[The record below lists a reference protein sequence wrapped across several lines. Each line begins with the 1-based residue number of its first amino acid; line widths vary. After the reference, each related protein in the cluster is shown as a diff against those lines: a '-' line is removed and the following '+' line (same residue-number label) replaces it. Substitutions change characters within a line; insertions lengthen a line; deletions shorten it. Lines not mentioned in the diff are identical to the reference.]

1 LNMANMYICAIKK
14 IVKVNIMKKYA
25 ILLSLLIVF
34 GQTNAQTGKRNSA
47 FNFMKSGNLLKA
59 KEAIDAASENE
70 KTINDSK
77 TWLYK
82 GEIYFEIA
90 KSPIADLVKI
100 SNQQAADIGYNA
112 LLKAKELDVA
122 NELKEDLDSYF
133 TIASEVYF
141 NLAVIKYNEEVYPE
155 AGTLF
160 DKSFTISGLNERI
173 DTTALI
179 NAAMSYEKGNVLD
192 KAKLNYEKLAAMN
205 FESVTVYYSLCNIL
219 KTEGDTT
226 LALEIIQKGR
236 KIFPEDFNIIIAETN
251 IYLETSQT
259 DKALANLKLAMTFDP
274 SNPTVYQAI
283 GTMYDIIF
291 NNEDLPDA
299 ERLSAF
305 DQSEASYLKAIELQA
320 DFFGAIYNLG
330 ALYFNKGVFY
340 LGKADAL
347 PYGDKNYNVLK
358 DKGDGF
364 LLTALPY
371 LESALK
377 LKGDDYNTLYSLKQ
391 IYSRTGQTEKYKAV
405 NDKLAEIGTPD

>member
-1 LNMANMYICAIKK
+1 MNMANMYICAIKK

>member
-1 LNMANMYICAIKK
+1 MYICAIKK

>member
-1 LNMANMYICAIKK
+1 MYICAIKK
-14 IVKVNIMKKYA
+14 IVKSNIMKKYA

-34 GQTNAQTGKRNSA
+34 GLTHAQTGKRNAA

-82 GEIYFEIA
+82 GQIYFEIA
-90 KSPIADLVKI
+90 RSPIADLVKI
-100 SNQQAADIGYNA
+100 SNQEAAEIGYNA

-122 NELKEDLDSYF
+122 NELKDDLTAYF
-133 TIASEVYF
+133 TIASEIYF
-141 NLAVIKYNEEVYPE
+141 NLAVISYNQEVYLE
-155 AGTLF
+155 AGQLF
-160 DKSFTISGLNERI
+160 DKSFTIAGLNGRI

-179 NAAMSYEKGNVLD
+179 NGAMSYERGNVLD

-205 FESVTVYYSLCNIL
+205 YESVMVYYSYANIL
-219 KTEGDTT
+219 KTEGDTIQ
-226 LALEIIQKGR
+226 ALEIIQKGR
-236 KIFPEDFNIIIAETN
+236 KIFPSDFNIIIAETN
-251 IYLETSQT
+251 IYLETAQT
-259 DKALANLKLAMTFDP
+259 EKALENLKLALTFDD
-274 SNPTVYQAI
+274 SNPTVYQAV
-283 GTMYDIIF
+283 GTMYDLIF
-291 NNEDLPDA
+291 NNEDLTDE

-305 DQSEASYLKAIELQA
+305 DQSEAAYLKAIELQA

-347 PYGDKNYNVLK
+347 PYGDKNYNALK
-358 DKGDGF
+358 EKGDGF
-364 LLTALPY
+364 LQTALPY

-377 LKGDDYNTLYSLKQ
+377 LKDDDYNTLYSLKQ

-405 NDKLAEIGTPD
+405 NDKLAEIGTPDQQ

>member
-1 LNMANMYICAIKK
+1 MANMYICAIKK

-405 NDKLAEIGTPD
+405 NDKLAEIGTPDQK

>member
-1 LNMANMYICAIKK
+1 
-14 IVKVNIMKKYA
+14 MKKYA

-34 GQTNAQTGKRNSA
+34 GLTHAQTGKRNSA

-100 SNQQAADIGYNA
+100 SNQQAADIGYDA
-112 LLKAKELDVA
+112 LLKAKELDVT
-122 NELKEDLDSYF
+122 NELKDDLATYF

-141 NLAVIKYNEEVYPE
+141 NIAVIKYNEEVYPE
-155 AGTLF
+155 AGQLF
-160 DKSFTISGLNERI
+160 DKSFTIAGINGRI

-179 NAAMSYEKGNVLD
+179 NGAMSYEKGNVLD

-205 FESVTVYYSLCNIL
+205 YESVVVYYSYANIL
-219 KTEGDTT
+219 KTEGDTVQ
-226 LALEIIQKGR
+226 ALEVIQKGR
-236 KIFPEDFNIIIAETN
+236 QIFPTDFNIIIAETN
-251 IYLETSQT
+251 IYLETAQT
-259 DKALANLKLAMTFDP
+259 DKALANLKLAMTFDD

-291 NNEDLPDA
+291 NNDELTDE
-299 ERLSAF
+299 ERLAAF
-305 DQSEASYLKAIELQA
+305 DQSEASYLKAIELKA

-340 LGKADAL
+340 LAKADEL
-347 PYGDKNYNVLK
+347 PYGDKNYNALK
-358 DKGDGF
+358 EKGDGF

-405 NDKLAEIGTPD
+405 NDKLAEIGTPEQQ